1 MKHWKS
7 TAVFIAAAVFFGVA
21 LWVNLKEPDLWPSQ
35 KALALFNAG
44 EYRQA
49 AQECEKRRICRL
61 PFRSPTY
68 AVRI

>member
-7 TAVFIAAAVFFGVA
+7 TAVFIAAAMFFGVA

-44 EYRQA
+44 EYKQA
-49 AQECEKRRICRL
+49 ALECEKTQDLQIAV
-61 PFRSPTY
+61 PFSD
-68 AVRI
+68 VC